1 MHKIYTHVW
10 KKGDKYQSEDTC
22 GNSLDEAIELLND
35 YAYAW
40 HNKGWEYSHT
50 YEDDL
55 RDDSVNKL
63 DLSENI
69 T

>member
-1 MHKIYTHVW
+1 MHKLYTHIW
-10 KKGDKYQSEDTC
+10 KKGDSYEAEGESADT
-22 GNSLDEAIELLND
+22 LDEAIDVLND

-40 HNKGWEYSHT
+40 HNRGYEYHCT